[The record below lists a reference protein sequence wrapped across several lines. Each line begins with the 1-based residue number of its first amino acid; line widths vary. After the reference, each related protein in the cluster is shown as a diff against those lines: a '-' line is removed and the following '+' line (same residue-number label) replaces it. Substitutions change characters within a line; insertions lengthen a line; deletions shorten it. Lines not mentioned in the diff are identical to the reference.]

1 MNRPKFIFFYNFTT
15 EIEGSVKPSVF
26 VVEGTFSRK
35 TEGLIDGSLVAVI
48 IALSVVIIFIGF
60 GCFLRIKYKPTKE
73 NPESKYMK
81 YFLVKKKRY
90 SECANNKKLG
100 IKFNTHFK
108 EFKEEAGKLL
118 KHDKKSLFSYNHARK
133 QKRGILTALTD
144 EIVHLVG

>member
-1 MNRPKFIFFYNFTT
+1 M
-15 EIEGSVKPSVF
+15 
-26 VVEGTFSRK
+26 
-35 TEGLIDGSLVAVI
+35 IDGSLVAII
-48 IALSVVIIFIGF
+48 IALSVVIIFIGL

-90 SECANNKKLG
+90 SECANNTTKSWGSNLTLILKSLKKKLANCY
-100 IKFNTHFK
+100 NTIRK
-108 EFKEEAGKLL
+108 V
-118 KHDKKSLFSYNHARK
+118 LFSYNHARK

>member
-1 MNRPKFIFFYNFTT
+1 MHLHLPQFHHATLLVKGSYREKHELTPIYFFYDFTT

-35 TEGLIDGSLVAVI
+35 TEELIDGSLVAII
-48 IALSVVIIFIGF
+48 IALSVVIIFIGL

-90 SECANNKKLG
+90 SECANNTTKSWGSNLTLILKSLKKKLA
-100 IKFNTHFK
+100 NC
-108 EFKEEAGKLL
+108 
-118 KHDKKSLFSYNHARK
+118 
-133 QKRGILTALTD
+133 
-144 EIVHLVG
+144 

>member
-1 MNRPKFIFFYNFTT
+1 M
-15 EIEGSVKPSVF
+15 
-26 VVEGTFSRK
+26 EGTFSRK
-35 TEGLIDGSLVAVI
+35 TEGLIDGSLVAII
-48 IALSVVIIFIGF
+48 IALSVSVIIFTGF

-90 SECANNKKLG
+90 RECANNQKLG